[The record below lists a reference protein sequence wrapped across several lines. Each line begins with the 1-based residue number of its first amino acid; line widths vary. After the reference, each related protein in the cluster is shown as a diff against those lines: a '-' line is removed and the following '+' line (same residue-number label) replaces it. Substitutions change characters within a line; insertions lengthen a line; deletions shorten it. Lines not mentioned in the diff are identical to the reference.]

1 MNLLLMRHAKSS
13 WDCGDLSDHDRPLNH
28 RGRNAAPKMAEVLL
42 ENELIPDLILVSSSR
57 RTQET
62 VELML
67 PILGAVE
74 VRAMPDLYHA
84 GPMKIWGFVEE
95 YARKGSGVLM
105 VVAHNPGLETV
116 VSNIVG
122 GIVPFPTGAIAHI
135 ERGPFN
141 RSDVVAMWRPRELPA
156 E

>member
-28 RGRNAAPKMAEVLL
+28 RGRNTAPKMAEVLV
-42 ENELIPDLILVSSSR
+42 ENDLVPRLILVSSSR

-62 VELML
+62 VELMM
-67 PILGAVE
+67 PTLGPVD
-74 VRAMPDLYHA
+74 VRVLPDLYHA
-84 GPMKIWGFVEE
+84 APMKIWSFVED
-95 YARKGSGVLM
+95 YARKESGDLM
-105 VVAHNPGLETV
+105 LVAHNPGLETV

-135 ERGPFN
+135 ERGPGN
-141 RSDVVAMWRPRELPA
+141 HTDVVAMWRPRELPA

>member
-28 RGRNAAPKMAEVLL
+28 RGRNAAPKMAEVLV
-42 ENELIPDLILVSSSR
+42 ENDLIPRCVLVSSSR

-67 PILGAVE
+67 PLLGSVDVRIL
-74 VRAMPDLYHA
+74 PDLYHA

-95 YARKGSGVLM
+95 HSRKESGTLM
-105 VVAHNPGLETV
+105 LVAHNPGLETV

-135 ERGPFN
+135 ERGPMN
-141 RSDVVAMWRPRELPA
+141 KTDVVAMWRPKELPA